1 MAYNKERIEALEVG
15 LSGVQ
20 DGMQR
25 LELGVTDKLHHL
37 EETINKLSK
46 ALLSTKE
53 PSRNNNNNW
62 REESSCSYHEKNDD
76 GRQVFSS
83 KMAKLE
89 FQRYFGDDPIE
100 WFNRVAQFFA
110 F

>member
-15 LSGVQ
+15 LGGVQ

-25 LELGVTDKLHHL
+25 LELSVTDKLHHL
-37 EETINKLSK
+37 EETINKLSR

-76 GRQVFSS
+76 DKQVFSS

-89 FQRYFGDDPIE
+89 F
-100 WFNRVAQFFA
+100 
-110 F
+110 